1 LIPVIALHF
10 VAGAVAGSMFTV
22 RTLLA
27 LVAIVVLECVA
38 ATVALGFAAGLCS
51 VGGLVAVQIGYL
63 AGIYLRSVLERVGIA
78 QPSIRAHIR
87 PHHLR

>member
-1 LIPVIALHF
+1 LIPVIAFHF

-27 LVAIVVLECVA
+27 LVAFAVVECIA
-38 ATVALGFAAGLCS
+38 ATLVLGLIAGLSS

-63 AGIYLRSVLERVGIA
+63 AGIFLRSVLERAGIA
-78 QPSIRAHIR
+78 QPSVR
-87 PHHLR
+87 PQHPR

>member
-1 LIPVIALHF
+1 LITVIALHF

-27 LVAIVVLECVA
+27 IVGIVVVECVA
-38 ATVALGFAAGLCS
+38 ATVALGFAAGLGS

-63 AGIYLRSVLERVGIA
+63 AGIYLRSVLEHMGIA
-78 QPSIRAHIR
+78 QPSIRS
-87 PHHLR
+87 HHPR

>member
-1 LIPVIALHF
+1 LISVIALHF

-27 LVAIVVLECVA
+27 LVGIVLLECIA
-38 ATVALGFAAGLCS
+38 ASVALGLAAALHS

-63 AGIYLRSVLERVGIA
+63 AGIYLRSVLEHVGIA
-78 QPSIRAHIR
+78 QPTIRS
-87 PHHLR
+87 HHPR

>member
-1 LIPVIALHF
+1 LITVIALHF

-27 LVAIVVLECVA
+27 IVGIVFVECVV
-38 ATVALGFAAGLCS
+38 ATVALGFTAGLWS

-63 AGIYLRSVLERVGIA
+63 AGIYLRSVLEHMGIA
-78 QPSIRAHIR
+78 QPSVRS
-87 PHHLR
+87 HHPR

>member
-1 LIPVIALHF
+1 MIPVIALHF

-27 LVAIVVLECVA
+27 LVGFAVVECVTA
-38 ATVALGFAAGLCS
+38 AVALGLTGVLYS

-63 AGIYLRSVLERVGIA
+63 AGIYLRCVLERVGIA
-78 QPSIRAHIR
+78 QPAVR
-87 PHHLR
+87 PHHPRY